1 MGAFHGLFNLSRGP
15 GEDVG
20 VGVGGSPVGKARV
33 RETVG
38 RAPEQADARVGLQ
51 LLGQPHDVVEAVV
64 ALFEGLA
71 FGRDV
76 AVVPAVERRAE
87 FGDELK
93 GRAQG
98 VLGALHGVGGAV
110 PRPVVHRIW
119 AEGIDTPALE
129 AVPIGHG
136 KAQVLGHGLAAD
148 HRLGVVV
155 LEG

>member
-1 MGAFHGLFNLSRGP
+1 MAFLDLSRGP
-15 GEDVG
+15 GKDVG
-20 VGVGGSPVGKARV
+20 VWIGGGPVSKARV

-38 RAPEQADARVGLQ
+38 RAPQQADARVGLQ

-64 ALFEGLA
+64 ALFESLA
-71 FGRDV
+71 FGCDV

-87 FGDELK
+87 LGDELK

-110 PRPVVHRIW
+110 PGPVVHRSR
-119 AEGIDTPALE
+119 AERIDTSALK
-129 AVPIGHG
+129 AVPKGHG

-148 HRLGVVV
+148 RGLGVVV